1 MEAALEIQVNKQTNK
16 QQKNYRKASFS
27 MTFANRF
34 VVSKEEGGRSGMNG
48 DLGVGR
54 CKLLHLEWISNEVLL
69 YCTGHYIQSLG
80 IEHDGR

>member
-69 YCTGHYIQSLG
+69 TAQENISNFLG
-80 IEHDGR
+80 

>member
-34 VVSKEEGGRSGMNG
+34 VVAKEEGGRSGMNG

-54 CKLLHLEWISNEVLL
+54 CKLLHLEWIRSYLQHRKI
-69 YCTGHYIQSLG
+69 YPISWDKTW
-80 IEHDGR
+80 